1 MKYGVTWWGKRW
13 LNSLNRIDYS
23 NRLER
28 GLSYA
33 DNGFVVYISTVANK
47 IIAKVRAQEILLIT
61 YLSKYLNFLMSKK
74 FY

>member
-1 MKYGVTWWGKRW
+1 MKYGITWWGKQW

-33 DNGFVVYISTVANK
+33 NNGSVVYISY
-47 IIAKVRAQEILLIT
+47 I
-61 YLSKYLNFLMSKK
+61 
-74 FY
+74 